1 MLKKGEIMTIFNPRG
16 TNPFVSLVAIFIFSA
31 GMVFSCLAIPQTGGY
46 VGKYPWVR
54 TWQLPNTENGL
65 RPHACWHSVGNAPDG
80 EIYVGGMDH
89 STNSALYRIYMR
101 DDTLRYLGDAKAASQ
116 AVNNWQTGETCQKF
130 HDRPTFH
137 NGKVYV
143 FSLDRSDINNAY
155 LSTRGYHVYAYDI
168 AKNTFSDMSVNNP
181 NGVGDA
187 HLQVV
192 TLASDPKN
200 NRVYGAV
207 VPTTDNVYYDVAK
220 DRSTTIGRPAS
231 ITGYVYTNRFMFV
244 DSRGRLYF
252 TAGSEY
258 WSPGTD
264 PAIYNHV
271 HYYEP
276 STNSFGDLSDWKLN
290 LNALEMGQ
298 WTRDRQLCYVE
309 DNKGNTFKFDD
320 AATTWTSL
328 GRPFPNDPNWIFEV
342 SPNSKK
348 IYSAN
353 KTIVEY
359 DIASGKVINTLCS
372 VSDLDAQAGA
382 QTWCIGYDSWDNN
395 GNFYFAS
402 FSNFGI
408 NVLVTRFN
416 PVQLKVAKGL
426 LPSLVQVEVAAS
438 SNANEFIVT
447 RKGGST
453 AAALDVVYNVDAAE
467 NNESSMKQV
476 RGTVII
482 AAGQESATIGLKPED
497 IAVVGTT
504 YTFTVI
510 GDGDQYLP
518 GAIRSVRATSTS
530 AVPKINTTPENRQL
544 LESFRTSA
552 GTTAFR
558 VFMPQRSSAA
568 RLAIYNLQGKC
579 VKVLFDG
586 LLSRGC
592 HDIALDSRSGMKGAY
607 VVRLTMEG
615 TSVQRKAVLY

>member
-1 MLKKGEIMTIFNPRG
+1 MFNIILRG
-16 TNPFVSLVAIFIFSA
+16 KSPFVSFVSLFIVSA
-31 GMVFSCLAIPQTGGY
+31 GMVFYCHAVPQTGGY

-54 TWQLPNTENGL
+54 TWQLPNTPNGM
-65 RPHACWHSVGNAPDG
+65 RPHACWHSIGNAPDG

-101 DDTLRYLGDAKAASQ
+101 DDTLRYLGDARAASE
-116 AVNNWQTGETCQKF
+116 AVSNWQTGETCQKF
-130 HDRPTFH
+130 HDKPTFH

-143 FSLDRSDINNAY
+143 ASLDRSDINDAY
-155 LSTRGYHVYAYDI
+155 LSTRGYHVYAYDVVN
-168 AKNTFSDMSVNNP
+168 NTFSDMSVGNP
-181 NGVGDA
+181 GGVGAA

-192 TLASDPKN
+192 TLAPDPFN

-207 VPTTDNVYYDVAK
+207 IPTADIVYYDVAK
-220 DRSTTIGRPAS
+220 NLSFTVGRPAS
-231 ITGYVYTNRFMFV
+231 INRQIYTNRFMFV

-258 WSPGTD
+258 WSPGSD
-264 PAIYNHV
+264 AAIYNHV

-276 STNSFGDLSDWKLN
+276 STNTFGDLNDWKLN
-290 LNALEMGQ
+290 LNALEMGM
-298 WTRDRQLCYVE
+298 WTRDRKLCYTE

-320 AATTWTSL
+320 GATTWTSL

-353 KTIVEY
+353 KNIVEY
-359 DIASGKVINTLCS
+359 DIATTKTTALCS
-372 VSDLDAQAGA
+372 VGDLDQTAGN

-426 LPSLVQVEVAAS
+426 LPSLVEVEAAAS
-438 SNANEFIVT
+438 PNPNEFIVT
-447 RKGGST
+447 RKGGAT
-453 AAALDVVYNVDAAE
+453 AGTLDVVYNVDAAE
-467 NNESSMKQV
+467 NNESLMKQV
-476 RGTVII
+476 RGSGTI
-482 AAGQESATIGLKPED
+482 AAGEESATIALKPED
-497 IAVVGTT
+497 LAVVGAR

-518 GAIRSVRATSTS
+518 GVNRSVSVANTGTL
-530 AVPKINTTPENRQL
+530 PQINTTPGNGPL
-544 LESFRTSA
+544 LESFRNSA

-558 VFMPQRSSAA
+558 VFAPQRSNAA

-579 VKVLFDG
+579 AKVLFDG
-586 LLSRGC
+586 LLSRGS
-592 HDIALDSRSGMKGAY
+592 HEIALDRQGVMKGVY

-615 TSVQRKAVLY
+615 TSVQHKAVIY